1 MRIVLDTN
9 VLVSALL
16 SPSGPPAEIL
26 RLVVVGRI
34 ELIVDARILAEYEEV
49 LSRPK
54 FGFDPDQTG
63 HIIDFI
69 EHSAD
74 MIACEPL
81 EEGLDDKG
89 DEPFAEA
96 AMSAKAECLVTG
108 NVKHYPAK
116 RLPGLKVLSPEEFLK
131 FCRK

>member
-26 RLVVVGRI
+26 RLVLVGRI
-34 ELIVDARILAEYEEV
+34 ELIADARILAEYEEV

-63 HIIDFI
+63 HIIGLI

-74 MIACEPL
+74 MVACEPL
-81 EEGLDDKG
+81 KERLDDRW

-96 AMSAKAECLVTG
+96 AVTAKAACLVTG
-108 NVKHYPAK
+108 NTRHYPAK
-116 RLPGLKVLSPEEFLK
+116 CLPGVKVLSPEEFLK
-131 FCRK
+131 FYRK